1 MKVALGVVQSDAKVV
16 ISSGEDC
23 GIGKSEGN
31 ADDHDV
37 RLELEAA
44 TELSWLALADC
55 PDGTFNLEE
64 PLRTELDLT
73 E

>member
-1 MKVALGVVQSDAKVV
+1 MGGGVA
-16 ISSGEDC
+16 C

-37 RLELEAA
+37 RLELEEA
-44 TELSWLALADC
+44 TELNWLAFADC

-64 PLRTELDLT
+64 TFRTELDLT